1 MELQRNDCN
10 DFAMWNEWMEE
21 RHKKEHYKLN
31 LKERDKSDDEERDGS
46 AMYWRNPGSVV
57 RSGKKAKRKGLQ

>member
-1 MELQRNDCN
+1 
-10 DFAMWNEWMEE
+10 MWNEWMEE

-57 RSGKKAKRKGLQ
+57 RSGKKAKRKGL